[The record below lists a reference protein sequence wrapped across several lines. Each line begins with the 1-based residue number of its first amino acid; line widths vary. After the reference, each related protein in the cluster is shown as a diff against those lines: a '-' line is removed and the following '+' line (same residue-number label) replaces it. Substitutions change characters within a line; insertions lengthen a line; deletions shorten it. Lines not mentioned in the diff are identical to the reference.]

1 MIWGSFGFPFLL
13 RLLGGK
19 MEFRNVAIILLAFF
33 FLTAC
38 SDENTAKAPDVEK
51 PKVALYSDFF
61 LLDQQTTSKE
71 EYLELVANYF
81 NDIPD
86 NLYSHQNPKWAVS
99 FADKYLNEGYISN
112 GQPPLDITK
121 SINWGNIPDGDGNYT
136 FRLNAMYMAEP
147 LVFAYRE
154 TGNQEYFDAALAI
167 HRDWIE
173 QNILS
178 ITNENK
184 YRWYDMATGLRTVQL
199 SFLVFELLRLEANS
213 DIVFYYLSAL
223 KVHLEHLTNPE
234 ELGAL
239 NHVMF
244 QMSGIYALCNLIPN
258 FNSCQE
264 ALIYADKEFIKSVED
279 QYNNEGMH
287 MEHSPTY
294 HNWGLEKL
302 NSLSSTG
309 WFPTSITDLVEKAK
323 ENIIWMYHP
332 NGQMVMVG
340 HSEQIPQERYID
352 YHDTVSYVL
361 SNSTDGNKPQSN
373 YRYFKDAG
381 YVVLRSPWSEL
392 PFNEHSFIFFN
403 GAFNTMSHKT
413 NDDLTLSW
421 SELGAPILIDSGKYA
436 YDNSDRRRYV
446 ESFKAHNTIEIVG
459 KKRAINESDIYGSAI
474 NTFLYNDNDKLG
486 YISAEYVRREAK
498 VTHKREVILQQ
509 REWLQINDSLLSNEG
524 EHTYKQWLQ
533 LVPDAELVKQ
543 GISKL
548 TFWLPTQQKF
558 LHIDDL
564 NTQAELSLAKGQ
576 EEPYLQGW
584 HSKKL
589 FEFEPN
595 FSISFSLK
603 GSTSKFSTL
612 LRLSDYEK
620 DELKTYIISSN
631 SFCWT
636 SQSSKGGYRV
646 HESNIN
652 SCKQEDNSIISLKA
666 IKSSFVAKQKQAL
679 VLEGIRPDG
688 IIVKLTAKALKF
700 TSVPRE
706 LSISEEGELYAD
718 KAGIYNLV
726 IEYQGNEYELQIRVG
741 IDSTNLYVPSFS
753 AYHEDVWQA
762 FITERKLHLRNSSYA
777 DWSIPENQTWNEDPY
792 DNLSWQFIYQS
803 TTWFH
808 ALLYGYDT
816 YGNKDGIDYVH
827 EQIFNWWESHKS
839 TNSHTTMA
847 WHEHA
852 TANRTVEWLY
862 FYNQFFIN
870 DFTDEE
876 LALFEVI
883 IRAHADE
890 LIKLI
895 EGGKWDGH
903 NHSFYHSLA
912 LYTISKTFSNFEE
925 SETWQ
930 AIALAQLDGLFTS
943 MVDLDEGVSLE
954 QSSAHHFNA
963 LYLFQEAQKLTA
975 YFGDTLNNLN
985 NDVILK
991 MAEFGAFMKQPDE
1004 KLPAI
1009 GDTNYRHSASNWVI
1023 NLVRDNLISSP
1034 NLDYLMTRG
1043 KEGEKPS
1050 FMQSFPKT
1058 GYHTFR
1064 IGYETESWT
1073 NDTHVFLDAAESQ
1086 TIHGNND
1093 ALSWTYFSQG
1103 VPVLIDSAAPY
1114 SYGASKQEMRSN
1126 YFHHA
1131 RGHNT
1136 VTFNKEDYKGDD
1148 SLQLIDYMEE
1158 EYFGYVIAERES
1170 GENRHQRQVIVLK
1183 TGDVLNVDAIT
1194 SNVNSQIY
1202 WHVNPTASATYSKS
1216 DRLSKLSID
1225 IEDKNFNLLIQT
1237 INGQSACEIVKGR
1250 PLTDE
1255 KGPMGWVSPKLDA
1268 LIEAPVLEC
1277 ELNVIEVDPTIW
1289 VVSLITANNSSL
1301 KVIEQVGN
1309 KLELELN
1316 DEKVTITLSEKPV
1329 FH

>member
-1 MIWGSFGFPFLL
+1 
-13 RLLGGK
+13 
-19 MEFRNVAIILLAFF
+19 MEFRHISLIILGFL

-38 SDENTAKAPDVEK
+38 SGESTSKLPEIEK
-51 PKVALYSDFF
+51 PEIALYSDFF
-61 LLDQQTTSKE
+61 HIDGQATSKE

-81 NDIPD
+81 SDIPND
-86 NLYSHQNPKWAVS
+86 LYSHQNPKWAVH
-99 FADKYLNEGYISN
+99 FADKYLKEGYVSN
-112 GQPPLDITK
+112 KQPPLDITK

-154 TGNQEYFDAALAI
+154 TGNQKYFDAALAI

-173 QNILS
+173 QNI
-178 ITNENK
+178 IDEGNENK
-184 YRWYDMATGLRTVQL
+184 YRWYDMAVGLRAVQL
-199 SFLVFELLRLEANS
+199 SYLTSELLRKQAEPEE
-213 DIVFYYLSAL
+213 VTYYLSAL
-223 KVHLEHLTNPE
+223 KTHLDHLTNPD

-258 FNSCQE
+258 FNSCQD
-264 ALIYADKEFIKSVED
+264 ALLYADKEFIKSVQD
-279 QYNNEGMH
+279 QYNSEGVH
-287 MEHSPTY
+287 TEHSPTY
-294 HNWGLEKL
+294 HTWGLEKL
-302 NSLSSTG
+302 ESLLSTG
-309 WFPTSITDLVEKAK
+309 WFPTTIVDLVDKAK

-352 YHDTVSYVL
+352 YHDSVKYVL
-361 SNSTDGNKPQSN
+361 SNGNEGNQPESN

-381 YVVLRSPWSEL
+381 YVVLRSPWSEQ
-392 PFNEHSFIFFN
+392 PFNKHSFLFFN

-413 NDDLTLSW
+413 DDDLTLSW

-446 ESFKAHNTIEIVG
+446 ESFRAHNTIEIIG
-459 KKRAINESDIYGSAI
+459 KKRAVNESDIYGSAI
-474 NTFLYNDNDKLG
+474 KAFLYNDEDKLG
-486 YISAEYVRREAK
+486 YINAAYKRREAK
-498 VTHKREVILQQ
+498 VNHAREVALKQG
-509 REWLQINDSLLSNEG
+509 EWLQINDSLLSDEG
-524 EHTYKQWLQ
+524 EYNYKQWLHID
-533 LVPDAELVKQ
+533 PDAELVKQ
-543 GISKL
+543 GASKL
-548 TFWLPTQQKF
+548 TFWLPAQQKF

-564 NTQAELSLAKGQ
+564 NAQAELSLVKGQ
-576 EEPYLQGW
+576 ETPYLQGW

-589 FEFEPN
+589 FEFKPN
-595 FSISFSLK
+595 FSVSFSLK
-603 GSTSKFSTL
+603 GADSKFSSL
-612 LRLSDYEK
+612 LRLSDYEE
-620 DELKTYIISSN
+620 DDLITYATSN
-631 SFCWT
+631 NSVCWT
-636 SQSSKGGYRV
+636 SQSSKGGYRL
-646 HESNIN
+646 HESSIN
-652 SCKQEDNSIISLKA
+652 SCDQESNSIVSLEVLN
-666 IKSSFVAKQKQAL
+666 SSFVAKQKHAL
-679 VLEGIRPDG
+679 VFEGVTSNGYVI
-688 IIVKLTAKALKF
+688 KLAAKALKF
-700 TSVPRE
+700 TSMPSE
-706 LSISEEGELYAD
+706 ISVSSEGELYAD

-726 IEYQGNEYELQIRVG
+726 VEYQGNEYELQIRVG
-741 IDSTNLYVPSFS
+741 IDYTNLYVPSLS

-762 FITERKLHLRNSSYA
+762 FVTERKLHIRNSSYE
-777 DWSIPENQTWNEDPY
+777 DWLIPENQTWNEDPY

-816 YGNKDGIDYVH
+816 YGNKEGIDYINK
-827 EQIFNWWESHKS
+827 QIFNWWESHKD

-847 WHEHA
+847 WHDHA

-862 FYNQFFIN
+862 FYNRFFIN
-870 DFTDEE
+870 EFTDEE

-890 LIKLI
+890 LIRLI
-895 EGGKWDGH
+895 DGGKWDGH

-912 LYTISKTFSNFEE
+912 LYTISKTFSHFEE
-925 SETWQ
+925 SDFWQ
-930 AIALAQLDGLFTS
+930 AKALAQLDGLFTS
-943 MVDLDEGVSLE
+943 MVDVDEGVSLE
-954 QSSAHHFNA
+954 QSSAYHFNA
-963 LYLFQEAQKLTA
+963 LYLFQEAQKLIG
-975 YFGDTLNNLN
+975 YFGDTLKNLS

-1009 GDTNYRHSASNWVI
+1009 GDTNYRHSAGNWVI

-1034 NLDYLMTRG
+1034 NLDYIMTRG
-1043 KEGEKPS
+1043 KEGEKPN

-1064 IGYETESWT
+1064 IGYESEGWT

-1103 VPVLIDSAAPY
+1103 VSVLIDSAAPY
-1114 SYGASKQEMRSN
+1114 SYGASKQEMRRN

-1136 VTFNKEDYKGDD
+1136 VTFNKEDYKKED

-1158 EYFGYVIAERES
+1158 KEFGYVIAERES
-1170 GENRHQRQVIVLK
+1170 SGNRHQRQVIVLK

-1194 SNVNSQIY
+1194 SSVNAQIY
-1202 WHVNPTASATYSKS
+1202 WHLNPSASAIYSES
-1216 DRLSKLSID
+1216 DSLAKLSID
-1225 IEDKNFNLLIQT
+1225 IEGKSFNLLSQAV
-1237 INGQSACEIVKGR
+1237 NGHSACEVVKGR
-1250 PLTDE
+1250 PLNDK
-1255 KGPMGWVSPKLDA
+1255 KGPMGWVSPKLDS

-1277 ELNVIEVDPTIW
+1277 ELEPSDEKSPMWI
-1289 VVSLITANNSSL
+1289 VSLISPDSSSL
-1301 KVIEQVGN
+1301 KVITQVGN

-1316 DEKVTITLSEKPV
+1316 DEKVIITLGEKPA